1 VFLIDEQILGVAK
14 LIKDSKRVVVLTG
27 AGISVES
34 GIPDFRG
41 PDGLWKKFDPNKV
54 GTITSFLSNPEDWWK
69 MAQEIAPVI
78 FNAKPNPGHYAL
90 AEMERMGK
98 VEAIITQNIDGLHQK
113 AGSKNVIE
121 VHGNVRSASCI
132 QCKKKYGIDYVISE
146 VGKGNFIPRCTDCG
160 GVVKVDVV
168 MFGEMLPEEAI
179 SEAYRL
185 AQECDLLIVVGSSL
199 VVYPVAALPGM
210 ALNRG
215 AKTVI
220 INEEKT
226 GYTRYADYH
235 IYGKAG
241 EILPKIVET
250 LKKI

>member
-1 VFLIDEQILGVAK
+1 MFSEEILGVAR
-14 LIKDSKRVVVLTG
+14 LIKESKKVVVLTG

-69 MAQEIAPVI
+69 MALELAPVL
-78 FNAKPNPGHYAL
+78 FNAEPNPGHIAL
-90 AEMERMGK
+90 AELEKMGK
-98 VEAIITQNIDGLHQK
+98 VQAIITQNIDGLHQK

-121 VHGNVRSASCI
+121 VHGNVRSATCL

-146 VGKGNFIPRCTDCG
+146 VEKGNHVPRCAECNG
-160 GVVKVDVV
+160 IVKIDVV

-210 ALNRG
+210 VINRG
-215 AKTVI
+215 SKTVI
-220 INEEKT
+220 INMEDT
-226 GYTRYADYH
+226 GYTKYAEYH
-235 IYGKAG
+235 IHGKAG
-241 EILPKIVET
+241 EILPQIVEA
-250 LKKI
+250 LKQLT

>member
-1 VFLIDEQILGVAK
+1 MPNEEILGVAK
-14 LIKDSKRVVVLTG
+14 LINESKRVVVLTG

-41 PDGLWKKFDPNKV
+41 PDGLWKRFSPDKV

-69 MAQEIAPVI
+69 IAQEIAPVF
-78 FNAKPNPGHYAL
+78 FNAEPNPGHIAI
-90 AEMERMGK
+90 AELEKMGK

-121 VHGNVRSASCI
+121 VHGNVRNASCI
-132 QCKKKYGIDYVISE
+132 QCKKKHSIEYVVSE
-146 VGKGNFIPRCTDCG
+146 VGKGNFTPQCTECDG
-160 GVVKVDVV
+160 IVKIDVV

-210 ALNRG
+210 VLNRG

-226 GYTRYADYH
+226 GYTKYADYH

-241 EILPKIVET
+241 KILPQVVEA
-250 LKKI
+250 LKEI

>member
-1 VFLIDEQILGVAK
+1 MPSEEILGVAR
-14 LIKDSKRVVVLTG
+14 LIKGAKKVVVLTG

-41 PDGLWKKFDPNKV
+41 PDGLWKRYSPDKV
-54 GTITSFLSNPEDWWK
+54 GTITSFLSNPEEWWK
-69 MAQEIAPVI
+69 MAQEIAPVL
-78 FNAKPNPGHYAL
+78 FNAQPNLGHFAL
-90 AEMERMGK
+90 AELEKMGK

-113 AGSKNVIE
+113 AGSKKVVE
-121 VHGNVRSASCI
+121 VHGNVRSASCVE
-132 QCKKKYGIDYVISE
+132 CRKKHSIEYVISE
-146 VGKGNFIPRCTDCG
+146 VGKGNYMPQCTDCG

-185 AQECDLLIVVGSSL
+185 AQECDLLLVVGSSL

-220 INEEKT
+220 INMEKT
-226 GYTRYADYH
+226 GYTKYANYH

-241 EILPKIVET
+241 EVLPQIVEA
-250 LKKI
+250 LKIL

>member
-1 VFLIDEQILGVAK
+1 MLNEEILGAAK
-14 LIKDSKRVVVLTG
+14 LLKESKKVVVLTG

-41 PDGLWKKFDPNKV
+41 PDGLWKRFSPEKV
-54 GTITSFLSNPEDWWK
+54 GTITSFLSNPEEWWK
-69 MAQEIAPVI
+69 MAQELAPVL
-78 FNAKPNPGHYAL
+78 FNAEPNPGHIAL
-90 AEMERMGK
+90 AELEKMGK

-113 AGSKNVIE
+113 AGSKNVVE
-121 VHGNVRSASCI
+121 VHGNVRNASCV
-132 QCKKKYGIDYVISE
+132 QCKKKHGIEYVISE
-146 VGKGNFIPRCTDCG
+146 VGKGNFVPRCTDCNG
-160 GVVKVDVV
+160 IVKVDVV

-185 AQECDLLIVVGSSL
+185 AQECDLLLVVGSSL

-220 INEEKT
+220 INMEKT
-226 GYTRYADYH
+226 GYTKYADYH

-241 EILPKIVET
+241 EILPQIVEA
-250 LKKI
+250 LKEI

>member
-1 VFLIDEQILGVAK
+1 MFSEEILGVAR
-14 LIKDSKRVVVLTG
+14 LIKESKKVVVLTG

-69 MAQEIAPVI
+69 MALELAPVL
-78 FNAKPNPGHYAL
+78 FNAEPNPGHIAL
-90 AEMERMGK
+90 AELEKMGK
-98 VEAIITQNIDGLHQK
+98 VQAIITQNIDGLHQK

-121 VHGNVRSASCI
+121 VHGNVRSATCL

-146 VGKGNFIPRCTDCG
+146 VEKGNYVPRCAECNG
-160 GVVKVDVV
+160 IVKIDVV

-210 ALNRG
+210 VINRG
-215 AKTVI
+215 VKTVI
-220 INEEKT
+220 INMEDT
-226 GYTRYADYH
+226 GYTKYAEYH

-241 EILPKIVET
+241 EILPQIVEA
-250 LKKI
+250 LKQLT

>member
-1 VFLIDEQILGVAK
+1 MPNEEILGVAK
-14 LIKDSKRVVVLTG
+14 LIKESKKVVVLTG

-41 PDGLWKKFDPNKV
+41 PDGLWKRFSPEKV

-69 MAQEIAPVI
+69 MAQEIAPVL
-78 FNAKPNPGHYAL
+78 FNAEPNLGHIAL
-90 AEMERMGK
+90 AELEKMGK
-98 VEAIITQNIDGLHQK
+98 VEAIITQNIDGLHQA
-113 AGSKNVIE
+113 AGSKNVVE
-121 VHGNVRSASCI
+121 VHGNVRSASCV
-132 QCKKKYGIDYVISE
+132 QCKKKHSIEYVISE
-146 VGKGNFIPRCTDCG
+146 VGKGNFTPRCTDCNG
-160 GVVKVDVV
+160 MVKVDVV

-185 AQECDLLIVVGSSL
+185 AQECDLLLVVGSSL

-220 INEEKT
+220 INMEKT
-226 GYTRYADYH
+226 GYTKYADYH

-241 EILPKIVET
+241 EILPQIVEA
-250 LKKI
+250 LKEM